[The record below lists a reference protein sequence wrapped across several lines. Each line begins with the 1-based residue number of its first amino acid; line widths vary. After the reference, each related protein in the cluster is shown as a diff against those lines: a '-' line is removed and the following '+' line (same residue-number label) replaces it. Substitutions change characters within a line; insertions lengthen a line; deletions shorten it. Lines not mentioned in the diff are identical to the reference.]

1 MILTSKKMKTLITSA
16 AVLVLLSFVTAANA
30 QKIKLV
36 SGDPSVLKSE
46 PSVAFKFTYDGMGI
60 GKFENGQDYI
70 DKKKAE
76 YNAKQEGKG
85 DRWADMWV
93 ANRASR
99 YEPKFIDLFLKYSGM
114 TEKKDAK
121 YTIIFHTSWTEPG
134 YNVYV
139 SRHSSEING
148 EATIVET
155 ADPTKVVAVISVEKA
170 PGRTFGGDDYDAGT
184 RITESYA
191 DAGKYIAKFIKK
203 N

>member
-1 MILTSKKMKTLITSA
+1 MKKLLISA
-16 AVLVLLSFVTAANA
+16 AMLAFLAFATVANA
-30 QKIKLV
+30 QRVKLV

-46 PSVAFKFTYDGMGI
+46 TAIAFKFTYDNMAI

-85 DRWADMWV
+85 DRWAEMWV
-93 ANRASR
+93 ANRQSR
-99 YEPKFIDLFLKYSGM
+99 YEPKFIDLFLKYSNM
-114 TEKKDAK
+114 NEKKDAK
-121 YTIIFHTSWTEPG
+121 YTLIFHTSWTEPG

-139 SRHSSEING
+139 SRHNAEING

-155 ADPTKVVAVISVEKA
+155 ADPSKVVAVISVEKA
-170 PGRTFGGDDYDAGT
+170 PGRTFGGDDYDTGT
-184 RITESYA
+184 RLTESYA

-203 N
+203 

>member
-1 MILTSKKMKTLITSA
+1 MKMLITGA
-16 AVLVLLSFVTAANA
+16 AMLALLSFTTVANA

-36 SGDPSVLKSE
+36 NGDPSVLKTE
-46 PSVAFKFTYDGMGI
+46 TSVAFKFTYDGMAI
-60 GKFENGQDYI
+60 GKFPNGQDYI

-76 YNAKQEGKG
+76 YNAKQDGKG

-93 ANRASR
+93 ANRTSR
-99 YEPKFIDLFLKYSGM
+99 YEPKFIDLFLKYSQM
-114 TEKKDAK
+114 AEKKDAK
-121 YTIIFHTSWTEPG
+121 YTIIFHTSFTEAG

-139 SRHSSEING
+139 SRHNAEING

-155 ADPTKVVAVISVEKA
+155 ADPSKVIATISIEKA
-170 PGRTFGGDDYDAGT
+170 PGRTFGGDDYDSGT

-191 DAGKYIAKFIKK
+191 DAGKYLAKFIRK

>member
-1 MILTSKKMKTLITSA
+1 MKKLLISA
-16 AVLVLLSFVTAANA
+16 AMLAFLFFATVASA
-30 QKIKLV
+30 QRIKLV

-46 PSVAFKFTYDGMGI
+46 TAIAFKFTYDNMGI

-85 DRWADMWV
+85 DRWAEMWV
-93 ANRASR
+93 ANRQSR
-99 YEPKFIDLFLKYSGM
+99 YEPKFIDLFLKYSNM
-114 TEKKDAK
+114 AEKKDAK
-121 YTIIFHTSWTEPG
+121 YTLIFHTSWTEPG

-139 SRHSSEING
+139 SRHNAEING

-155 ADPTKVVAVISVEKA
+155 ADPSKVVAVISVEKA

-184 RITESYA
+184 RLTESYA
-191 DAGKYIAKFIKK
+191 DAGKYLAKFIKK
-203 N
+203 